1 MAVLEKIRVKFGI
14 GATII
19 IAIGLLSFI
28 VSPDDIV
35 SACNSLSS
43 RNDVGEINGK
53 SISYE
58 DFNAEV
64 AKISQITEITTGS
77 SVKSAQ
83 QQAQIRDAAW
93 QEIIMRDLFLRNAEK
108 AGISVGDDEKL
119 DLISG
124 PMVSPAIA
132 QNPMFQDEDGNFSAE
147 KVIEFGQSAKDEPMA
162 NLYWTYLQN
171 AIFNQQYVS
180 KYNALFTKASIVT
193 PLELKRNIADNNV
206 TNDVEFVMLPY
217 GYKQDTTV
225 VVSQAEIKAYYDNHK
240 KFFSQAESRDIEYV
254 VFDVKPSKTDV
265 EATKDAVAKIYDGFA
280 SADNVKAFL
289 SRNAS
294 ERQFQNYWY
303 KKGELRTVNSKVENF
318 VWDGGKKNV
327 SEVITSGNKFFIA
340 RVLDTKQRPDS
351 VYVKHILL
359 QGANAAKADSLLKVL
374 AAGKEKFEN
383 VAALYSDDK
392 NSAADGVL
400 GNIGW
405 MTQSYII
412 PGFEQTIFT
421 AKKDIPYI
429 AKTQYGTHIVAVTKQ
444 TKPVEKKLVAIY
456 EKTAQASN
464 ETISA
469 AYSQANSFAVI
480 AHNGAEAYHK
490 AADTLGVYSH
500 PQKNMLESTERL
512 GSVENAKEVVRWAF
526 DHKAGDVSDI
536 ITIDNKFFIIA
547 LVNEV
552 HEEGTSKLSEVAESI
567 RQQLYLQ
574 KLGEKKT
581 AEVEAEIEGL
591 DDLEAIAQKLGTS
604 VSTRSGVTFAGA
616 GLDPALIGAVCT
628 AEVGKVSKPI
638 AGSIATYVFKVT
650 ARDTGAFFT
659 EDDAKTAA
667 TTAAAQA
674 SQGILPVMMEEAKVK
689 DHRARFF

>member
-64 AKISQITEITTGS
+64 AKISQISEITTGS

-289 SRNAS
+289 SRNSS

-327 SEVITSGNKFFIA
+327 SEVITSGNKFF
-340 RVLDTKQRPDS
+340 T
-351 VYVKHILL
+351 
-359 QGANAAKADSLLKVL
+359 
-374 AAGKEKFEN
+374 
-383 VAALYSDDK
+383 YS
-392 NSAADGVL
+392 
-400 GNIGW
+400 
-405 MTQSYII
+405 
-412 PGFEQTIFT
+412 
-421 AKKDIPYI
+421 
-429 AKTQYGTHIVAVTKQ
+429 
-444 TKPVEKKLVAIY
+444 
-456 EKTAQASN
+456 
-464 ETISA
+464 
-469 AYSQANSFAVI
+469 
-480 AHNGAEAYHK
+480 
-490 AADTLGVYSH
+490 
-500 PQKNMLESTERL
+500 
-512 GSVENAKEVVRWAF
+512 
-526 DHKAGDVSDI
+526 
-536 ITIDNKFFIIA
+536 
-547 LVNEV
+547 
-552 HEEGTSKLSEVAESI
+552 
-567 RQQLYLQ
+567 
-574 KLGEKKT
+574 
-581 AEVEAEIEGL
+581 
-591 DDLEAIAQKLGTS
+591 
-604 VSTRSGVTFAGA
+604 
-616 GLDPALIGAVCT
+616 
-628 AEVGKVSKPI
+628 
-638 AGSIATYVFKVT
+638 
-650 ARDTGAFFT
+650 
-659 EDDAKTAA
+659 
-667 TTAAAQA
+667 
-674 SQGILPVMMEEAKVK
+674 
-689 DHRARFF
+689 

>member
-1 MAVLEKIRVKFGI
+1 
-14 GATII
+14 
-19 IAIGLLSFI
+19 
-28 VSPDDIV
+28 
-35 SACNSLSS
+35 
-43 RNDVGEINGK
+43 
-53 SISYE
+53 
-58 DFNAEV
+58 
-64 AKISQITEITTGS
+64 
-77 SVKSAQ
+77 
-83 QQAQIRDAAW
+83 
-93 QEIIMRDLFLRNAEK
+93 
-108 AGISVGDDEKL
+108 
-119 DLISG
+119 
-124 PMVSPAIA
+124 
-132 QNPMFQDEDGNFSAE
+132 
-147 KVIEFGQSAKDEPMA
+147 
-162 NLYWTYLQN
+162 
-171 AIFNQQYVS
+171 
-180 KYNALFTKASIVT
+180 
-193 PLELKRNIADNNV
+193 
-206 TNDVEFVMLPY
+206 
-217 GYKQDTTV
+217 
-225 VVSQAEIKAYYDNHK
+225 
-240 KFFSQAESRDIEYV
+240 
-254 VFDVKPSKTDV
+254 
-265 EATKDAVAKIYDGFA
+265 
-280 SADNVKAFL
+280 
-289 SRNAS
+289 
-294 ERQFQNYWY
+294 
-303 KKGELRTVNSKVENF
+303 
-318 VWDGGKKNV
+318 
-327 SEVITSGNKFFIA
+327 
-340 RVLDTKQRPDS
+340 
-351 VYVKHILL
+351 
-359 QGANAAKADSLLKVL
+359 
-374 AAGKEKFEN
+374 
-383 VAALYSDDK
+383 
-392 NSAADGVL
+392 
-400 GNIGW
+400 

-421 AKKDIPYI
+421 AKKDVPYI

-526 DHKAGDVSDI
+526 EHKAGDVSDI

-567 RQQLYLQ
+567 RQQLYIQ

-638 AGSIATYVFKVT
+638 AGSIAPYVFKVT